1 MKNNDN
7 TFDILA
13 GLLTFGVLVSAFS
26 KCDFND
32 TEDKPKTE
40 TKTSEKKCDCK
51 INKTLCKESQSV
63 YEQIKRKMD
72 DIFKD
77 CTKCEINRRYDG
89 YTEIVCSGW
98 LK

>member
-13 GLLTFGVLVSAFS
+13 GLLTFGVLASAFS
-26 KCDFND
+26 KCDSND
-32 TEDKPKTE
+32 TEDKPKP
-40 TKTSEKKCDCK
+40 EKKCDCK
-51 INKTLCKESQSV
+51 INKTLCKESQSA
-63 YEQIKRKMD
+63 YEQIKRKMN
-72 DIFKD
+72 DIFKE

-89 YTEIVCSGW
+89 YIEIICSGW